1 MQSPDVKE
9 NSLPRKITGE
19 NEEHCADV
27 TPQKE
32 ITIADTHNGGGLDT
46 ILLVDSGTPKELK
59 VGANRKTNRKYVVFE
74 AQDTGITWGFS
85 NSTQSFDI
93 FKSQLIMVPV
103 GENTEIWF
111 SAANGTQ
118 NKVAIGEIS

>member
-1 MQSPDVKE
+1 MEAVDNKDNAIPTKV
-9 NSLPRKITGE
+9 TGE

-27 TPQKE
+27 TSQKE
-32 ITIADTHNGGGLDT
+32 ITIADTHNGGGLDVV
-46 ILLVDSGTPKELK
+46 LLVDSGTPKELK
-59 VGANRKTNRKYVVFE
+59 VGATRKENRKYVVFE

-93 FKSQLIMVPV
+93 FKSQLVMVPV

-111 SAANGTQ
+111 AASSGTG